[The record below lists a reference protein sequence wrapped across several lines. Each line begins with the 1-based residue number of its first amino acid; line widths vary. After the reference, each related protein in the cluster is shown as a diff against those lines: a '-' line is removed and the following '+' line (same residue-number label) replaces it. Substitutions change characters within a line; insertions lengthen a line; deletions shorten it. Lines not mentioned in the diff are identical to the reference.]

1 MNLTADQVD
10 ALLEILN
17 IGFGRAAAMLNQ
29 MIQFPILLQIPYIK
43 LLSPLQV
50 KLELEKRLGNNIIS
64 AVRISFRGPFYGSA
78 QLVFPVESASQLVAI
93 LTGEELGAT
102 ELDSLKIGTLTE
114 VGNILLNGVM
124 GSISN
129 ILHERLNYTIPTYTE
144 DTVDNLWRFHEL
156 DCHSSTI
163 LARARFTV
171 EKLSIE
177 GDIIVLFQMGSLEV
191 IVKAIAPKAK

>member
-10 ALLEILN
+10 ALLEIFN

-43 LLSPLQV
+43 ILSPLQV

-177 GDIIVLFQMGSLEV
+177 GDIIVLFQMGSLEA
-191 IVKAIAPKAK
+191 IVKAIAPNAK